1 MSVIEILRQPPVSW
15 LVLLS
20 HAVRNSGLIL
30 ACVCFA
36 TATLL
41 AQSDNES
48 QKRDF
53 DRLLSSVMPFAEQML
68 TKNGGFFP
76 YGWTMNSDGNI
87 TAAAGYTG
95 VEQPK
100 SQEIIDL
107 LKGAFHR
114 QAQDGTIKACALAYD
129 IRAIPP
135 GQTEKTDAIAVN
147 LDHRGGMSI
156 VAIYPYSIENKK
168 VIRGKSWAVKGEG
181 KIFATDSSS
190 H

>member
-1 MSVIEILRQPPVSW
+1 MM
-15 LVLLS
+15 
-20 HAVRNSGLIL
+20 NSGLIL

-48 QKRDF
+48 QRRDF
-53 DRLLSSVMPFAEQML
+53 DRLLSSVLPFAGQML

-87 TAAAGYTG
+87 AAGAGYTG

-114 QAQDGTIKACALAYD
+114 QAQDGTIKALPSHTTSESS
-129 IRAIPP
+129 RP
-135 GQTEKTDAIAVN
+135 
-147 LDHRGGMSI
+147 
-156 VAIYPYSIENKK
+156 
-168 VIRGKSWAVKGEG
+168 VKL
-181 KIFATDSSS
+181 KRRMLLP
-190 H
+190 